1 MRVEHGQYTVNGRP
15 VGDKRLTIRFS
26 LFDEFL
32 AELLR
37 LVEVSILDEG
47 GNPDTLRHVELEVR
61 FAQEVIGRAGTV
73 YGPVGGKLVA
83 THG

>member
-15 VGDKRLTIRFS
+15 VGDKRLTIRFD
-26 LFDEFL
+26 LTDDFL
-32 AELLR
+32 AEMLR

-47 GNPDTLRHVELEVR
+47 GNPDTLRHVELEVS
-61 FAQEVIGRAGTV
+61 FVQEAVGK
-73 YGPVGGKLVA
+73 YGPLRGKLVA